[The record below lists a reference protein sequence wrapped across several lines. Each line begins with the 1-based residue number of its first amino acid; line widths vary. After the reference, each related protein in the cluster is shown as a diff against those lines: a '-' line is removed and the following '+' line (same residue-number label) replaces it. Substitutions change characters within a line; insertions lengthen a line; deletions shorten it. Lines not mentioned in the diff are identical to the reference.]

1 MKNTTKTL
9 ISLALFSL
17 SPSLLANSYYY
28 HQERVYEVTV
38 TNLTKGIS
46 FTPFLGATHLPR
58 HQLFQLGEP
67 VSDNVERVAEGGDIA
82 PLQAQL
88 DGSNYVSATSSSAGL
103 LNNGQSVSFEITST
117 RPHSRLS
124 LISMLLPTNDTMVS
138 LRGKRLPR
146 YIGKSVTYQMHAYD
160 AGTEANDE
168 LCANIPGPQCGGSPF
183 SAATD
188 TDEGYV
194 YPSPGIHGEADLAQS
209 AYDWQGAVA
218 KVRIKRIQ

>member
-58 HQLFQLGEP
+58 HQLFKLGEP

-88 DGSNYVSATSSSAGL
+88 DDSNYVSSTSSSEGL

-117 RPHSRLS
+117 RPHNRLS
-124 LISMLLPTNDTMVS
+124 LISMLLPTNDTVVS

-168 LCANIPGPQCGGSPF
+168 LCANIPGPHCGGSPF
-183 SAATD
+183 SAAAD

>member
-103 LNNGQSVSFEITST
+103 LNNGKAC
-117 RPHSRLS
+117 RL
-124 LISMLLPTNDTMVS
+124 
-138 LRGKRLPR
+138 
-146 YIGKSVTYQMHAYD
+146 KSHQLAR
-160 AGTEANDE
+160 
-168 LCANIPGPQCGGSPF
+168 I
-183 SAATD
+183 
-188 TDEGYV
+188 
-194 YPSPGIHGEADLAQS
+194 AD
-209 AYDWQGAVA
+209 
-218 KVRIKRIQ
+218 